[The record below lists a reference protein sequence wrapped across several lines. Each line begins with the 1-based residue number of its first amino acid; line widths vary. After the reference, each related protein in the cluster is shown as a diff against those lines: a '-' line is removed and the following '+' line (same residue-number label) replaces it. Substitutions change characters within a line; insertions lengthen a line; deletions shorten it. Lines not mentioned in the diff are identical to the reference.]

1 MFDNQAVLKR
11 KPKDEAEKP
20 FWISFADL
28 MTAMM
33 ILFLVVMSVALLA
46 VTRKI
51 SDTEKGELD
60 RAQEIKKLLEMMA
73 DNVKKCGQATV
84 LPERYVIDFG
94 PQAEFDFGSNKLT
107 PPQQSYLRECV
118 PEILAIA
125 SSDLGQ
131 KWIKRIVVEGYT
143 DQVGGYLYNLNLS
156 LQRSQ
161 RVLCALLGEA
171 SAGERPLTLEE
182 RKQIRD
188 IFLVGG
194 YSFNSAKDSPEE
206 SRRVE
211 LRLEFWGLA
220 DHRDIKTEEIV
231 GGDNDTVCP
240 IDLKPGPL
248 PNPPLPIAPQPSPN
262 PLQKFFSH

>member
-1 MFDNQAVLKR
+1 MFDQTFLKR
-11 KPKDEAEKP
+11 RSKDEAEKP

-51 SDTEKGELD
+51 SDTERAGLD
-60 RAQEIKKLLEMMA
+60 RDREIKILLETMA
-73 DNVKKCGQATV
+73 ENVKKCGQATV
-84 LPERYVIDFG
+84 LPDRYVIDFG
-94 PQAEFDFGSNKLT
+94 PQAEFDFGSNKLS
-107 PPQQSYLRECV
+107 PQQQRYLRECV
-118 PEILAIA
+118 PDILAVA
-125 SSDLGQ
+125 QSDLGK

-161 RVLCALLGEA
+161 RVLCALLGKGNV
-171 SAGERPLTLEE
+171 GERTLTPEE
-182 RKQIRD
+182 RKEIRD

-194 YSFNSAKDSPEE
+194 YSFNSAKDSPTQ

-220 DHRDIKTEEIV
+220 DPKEVRTEDV
-231 GGDNDTVCP
+231 LGSDNDFLCP
-240 IDLKPGPL
+240 IDTKPAPL
-248 PNPPLPIAPQPSPN
+248 PNPAPAATPTPQPSPV
-262 PLQKFFSH
+262 QKLFGR

>member
-1 MFDNQAVLKR
+1 MFDSPTVLKR
-11 KPKDEAEKP
+11 RSKDEAEKP

-51 SDTEKGELD
+51 SDTERGELD
-60 RAQEIKKLLEMMA
+60 RAQEIKKLLDMMA
-73 DNVKKCGQATV
+73 ENVKNCGQATV
-84 LPERYVIDFG
+84 LPERYIIDFG
-94 PQAEFDFGSNKLT
+94 PQAEFDFGSNKLS
-107 PPQQSYLRECV
+107 PLQQRYLRECV
-118 PEILAIA
+118 PDILAVTD
-125 SSDLGQ
+125 SDLGK

-161 RVLCALLGEA
+161 RVLCALLGKGN
-171 SAGERPLTLEE
+171 AGERTLTLEE

-194 YSFNSAKDSPEE
+194 YSFNSAKDSPEQ

-220 DHRDIKTEEIV
+220 DPREAKSEDVV
-231 GGDNDTVCP
+231 GADNDTSCP
-240 IDLKPGPL
+240 LDLKPISL
-248 PNPPLPIAPQPSPN
+248 PNPVPPTTQSPPS
-262 PLQKFFSH
+262 PLQKLLGH